1 LTVIRLIPKPRAMV
15 VKTLIGFQRMVKKMF
30 LEEAIW
36 IKNVLERL
44 NLLKGQV
51 VLNLG
56 SSGEEYRRLGP
67 TIYRLLYI

>member
-1 LTVIRLIPKPRAMV
+1 MV
-15 VKTLIGFQRMVKKMF
+15 GKILIGFQRMVKKTMF

-44 NLLKGQV
+44 ELCEGQV

-67 TIYRLLYI
+67 AIYRLLYI